1 MQRAGMPSSLVAVT
15 FDAQDP
21 EGKSYPLAR
30 NELNQSEFCGVAFSA
45 DGSTLFAN
53 IQMPGHVFA
62 ITGPWERPS
71 NARP

>member
-1 MQRAGMPSSLVAVT
+1 VLR
-15 FDAQDP
+15 
-21 EGKSYPLAR
+21 YLA
-30 NELNQSEFCGVAFSA
+30 QSEFCGVAFSA

-53 IQMPGHVFA
+53 IQMPGHIFA